1 MDSMIYDALYD
12 LKKSVDRQNELSEE
26 TNGILRALIATLQET
41 GQAAAD
47 LTEIMREG
55 DDDD

>member
-1 MDSMIYDALYD
+1 MDDMVYEALID

-26 TNGILRALIATLQET
+26 TNNLLRALISTLQDT

-47 LTEIMREG
+47 LAEVMRE